1 MRISD
6 WSSDVALPISTIQKS
21 AFRQLPVYPA
31 CHNQI
36 INLDNRADHRNAQT
50 REQLS
55 QYRDAQNTAHYAKQD
70 LGDKQDH
77 KDQHEQHKYNA
88 KQLPDQPSRQCQA
101 TPKTHKKNNRPRTNT
116 TTKHQQ

>member
-6 WSSDVALPISTIQKS
+6 WSSGVCSSDLNYQPTVSRSAATFILSPSGGMATIQKS

-50 REQLS
+50 SEQLS
-55 QYRDAQNTAHYAKQD
+55 QNRAAQNTAHYAKKDMEDKLDHQD
-70 LGDKQDH
+70 QY
-77 KDQHEQHKYNA
+77 EQNK
-88 KQLPDQPSRQCQA
+88 
-101 TPKTHKKNNRPRTNT
+101 
-116 TTKHQQ
+116 

>member
-6 WSSDVALPISTIQKS
+6 WSSGVCSSDLNYQPTVSRSAATFILSPSGGMATIQKS

-55 QYRDAQNTAHYAKQD
+55 QYRAAQNTAHYAKQD
-70 LGDKQDH
+70 LGDKQIGRAH
-77 KDQHEQHKYNA
+77 V
-88 KQLPDQPSRQCQA
+88 
-101 TPKTHKKNNRPRTNT
+101 
-116 TTKHQQ
+116 

>member
-6 WSSDVALPISTIQKS
+6 WSSGVCSSDLNYQPTVSRSAATFILSPSGGMATIQKS

-55 QYRDAQNTAHYAKQD
+55 QYRAAQKDRKSVVSGKSVSVRVD
-70 LGDKQDH
+70 LGGRRIFKKKKQPTH
-77 KDQHEQHKYNA
+77 STYHEH
-88 KQLPDQPSRQCQA
+88 
-101 TPKTHKKNNRPRTNT
+101 
-116 TTKHQQ
+116 